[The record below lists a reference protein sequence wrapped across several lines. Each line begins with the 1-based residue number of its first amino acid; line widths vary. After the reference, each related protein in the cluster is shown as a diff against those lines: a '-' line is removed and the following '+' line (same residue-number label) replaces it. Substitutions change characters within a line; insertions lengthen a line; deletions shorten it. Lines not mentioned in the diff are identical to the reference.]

1 MRAKVIIKFFR
12 KLQEDKY
19 LLPKIFKYIITPIT
33 PCYRARYNH
42 KMAPHDLTVRS
53 TILQQIRCNRSGE
66 AKDSSKSRPSEHLLL
81 GSKVSCAL
89 DQFATGRHLEQPHLN
104 GEIALHKSD
113 YIPAYYERA
122 IREVEWTSTGH
133 SSEQYWF
140 IICTSTGLSSDQYW
154 STQWP
159 VLVEKPTLYKRIPA
173 SSPTLFSFTRRHVVY
188 ST

>member
-1 MRAKVIIKFFR
+1 MPDTTTRWHHTTWLLEAPFYDKYDAIARGKQKTAQKVDLRSTYYWDQKYPALLISS
-12 KLQEDKY
+12 LQED
-19 LLPKIFKYIITPIT
+19 TW
-33 PCYRARYNH
+33 
-42 KMAPHDLTVRS
+42 
-53 TILQQIRCNRSGE
+53 
-66 AKDSSKSRPSEHLLL
+66 DSCISI
-81 GSKVSCAL
+81 
-89 DQFATGRHLEQPHLN
+89 
-104 GEIALHKSD
+104 GEIAHHKSD

-140 IICTSTGLSSDQYW
+140 LICTSTGLSSDQYW
-154 STQWP
+154 SAQWP